1 MTHTSRELKIQQE
14 PEPLK
19 RLSGYK
25 TARKGGQQMAR
36 KKENMNLATEI
47 ICDIK
52 RRLIICRIALAV
64 SLAGNVIMAA
74 MLICK

>member
-1 MTHTSRELKIQQE
+1 
-14 PEPLK
+14 
-19 RLSGYK
+19 
-25 TARKGGQQMAR
+25 MAR

-64 SLAGNVIMAA
+64 SLAGNAIMAA
-74 MLICK
+74 ILICK